1 MARVVLHG
9 AMPCYTSASHKP
21 WVLEMSLSEAR
32 PINWANFTTI
42 SCVAIL
48 VGTELVGM
56 SWAAGWALGGLFGL
70 APAVARERPR
80 VLFGLLGFVALYY
93 FMRAAV
99 KVEPIR
105 G

>member
-1 MARVVLHG
+1 MALVRDVSSPETRV
-9 AMPCYTSASHKP
+9 AADKP
-21 WVLEMSLSEAR
+21 
-32 PINWANFTTI
+32 IHWANFTTI

-56 SWAAGWALGGLFGL
+56 SWAAGWALGGLFRL
-70 APAVARERPR
+70 PPAGGPR
-80 VLFGLLGFVALYY
+80 RRGRVRLSASWRLFY
-93 FMRAAV
+93 FMRAAI

>member
-1 MARVVLHG
+1 
-9 AMPCYTSASHKP
+9 MPSAK
-21 WVLEMSLSEAR
+21 
-32 PINWANFTTI
+32 PINWANVITI
-42 SCVAIL
+42 SCVAVL

-56 SWAAGWALGGLFGL
+56 SWAAGWALGGLFQL
-70 APAVARERPR
+70 PPLVARGVE
-80 VLFGLLGFVALYY
+80 VVFGLLGFVALFY

>member
-1 MARVVLHG
+1 
-9 AMPCYTSASHKP
+9 MPQSKP
-21 WVLEMSLSEAR
+21 V
-32 PINWANFTTI
+32 NWANLTTL

-70 APAVARERPR
+70 APVIAKTVEVA
-80 VLFGLLGFVALYY
+80 FGLLGFVALYY
-93 FMRAAV
+93 FMRAAI

>member
-1 MARVVLHG
+1 
-9 AMPCYTSASHKP
+9 MPQQP
-21 WVLEMSLSEAR
+21 

-70 APAVARERPR
+70 PPVVARSVE
-80 VLFGLLGFVALYY
+80 VAFALAGFLALFY

-105 G
+105 R

>member
-1 MARVVLHG
+1 M
-9 AMPCYTSASHKP
+9 
-21 WVLEMSLSEAR
+21 LETSLSEAR

-70 APAVARERPR
+70 APAVARSVE
-80 VLFGLLGFVALYY
+80 VIFGLLGFVALYY

>member
-1 MARVVLHG
+1 MIAQ
-9 AMPCYTSASHKP
+9 T
-21 WVLEMSLSEAR
+21 LETLVPQSKE
-32 PINWANFTTI
+32 IHWANLTTI
-42 SCVAIL
+42 SCVAVL

-56 SWAAGWALGGLFGL
+56 SWAAGWALGGIFGL
-70 APAVARERPR
+70 APVVARSVE
-80 VLFGLLGFVALYY
+80 VLFALLGFVALYY

>member
-1 MARVVLHG
+1 M
-9 AMPCYTSASHKP
+9 TKP
-21 WVLEMSLSEAR
+21 IHWENLITL
-32 PINWANFTTI
+32 

-48 VGTELVGM
+48 VGTETVGL
-56 SWAAGWALGGLFGL
+56 SWAAGWALGGLFQLPVVVARTVEVVFGL
-70 APAVARERPR
+70 A
-80 VLFGLLGFVALYY
+80 GFVALFF